1 MPFNTRPSLNPFPE
15 PICSINNFLKAAPYN
30 GTLKM
35 NILKGISQS
44 IDKSIDKH
52 LEK

>member
-1 MPFNTRPSLNPFPE
+1 MCLTGLKKHSDPE
-15 PICSINNFLKAAPYN
+15 SAERQASFLKAAPYN